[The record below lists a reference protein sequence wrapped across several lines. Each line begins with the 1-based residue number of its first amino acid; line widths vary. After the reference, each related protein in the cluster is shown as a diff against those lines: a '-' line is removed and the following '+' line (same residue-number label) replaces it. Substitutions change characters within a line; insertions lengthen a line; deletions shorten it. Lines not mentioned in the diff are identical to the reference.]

1 MRSDRLS
8 LRQRLLL
15 WLLPPIILLTGIWF
29 WLVYTIA
36 IHFASLA
43 YDRALGDTVETIA
56 AQVSVKDGN
65 LDIDLP
71 AAARRMIEFDR
82 VDQIYFSV
90 ADEHGVVDLGN
101 EQIPASARTT
111 LLLNK
116 TSFYDNHVAG
126 RAVRVAER
134 VLEGT
139 TETGHLTIRV
149 AETLEKRKILA
160 REVLLQMIGPQLLFL
175 TAIVIFLWT
184 GVGRGVAPLL
194 AIRDA
199 ISRRTH
205 DDLRPLDD
213 KGLPTEV
220 HEQVQAIN
228 DLMARLEAVLDSQ
241 RRFIA
246 DAAHQFRTPVAAL
259 RTQVELAVRT
269 SDPDERSAMLSR
281 LDTASKRL
289 VRLTTQLLDL
299 SRAEA
304 GHSMPVEMEGLDLAD
319 LIRDVTAWFVPQA
332 LERDI
337 GIAVELPESLP
348 VLRGNRHLL
357 EQMLANIIDNAIR
370 YNRDGGHVH
379 VVGEVRDGS
388 LRLIVKDDGPGIPEA
403 QRRQMPKRFYR
414 PVSSNCGGSG
424 LGLAI
429 AHQIA
434 LLHDGSVSLNGSSDQ
449 AGLEVIVELK
459 MGGP

>member
-1 MRSDRLS
+1 
-8 LRQRLLL
+8 
-15 WLLPPIILLTGIWF
+15 
-29 WLVYTIA
+29 
-36 IHFASLA
+36 
-43 YDRALGDTVETIA
+43 
-56 AQVSVKDGN
+56 
-65 LDIDLP
+65 
-71 AAARRMIEFDR
+71 
-82 VDQIYFSV
+82 
-90 ADEHGVVDLGN
+90 
-101 EQIPASARTT
+101 
-111 LLLNK
+111 
-116 TSFYDNHVAG
+116 
-126 RAVRVAER
+126 
-134 VLEGT
+134 
-139 TETGHLTIRV
+139 
-149 AETLEKRKILA
+149 
-160 REVLLQMIGPQLLFL
+160 
-175 TAIVIFLWT
+175 
-184 GVGRGVAPLL
+184 
-194 AIRDA
+194 
-199 ISRRTH
+199 
-205 DDLRPLDD
+205 
-213 KGLPTEV
+213 
-220 HEQVQAIN
+220 
-228 DLMARLEAVLDSQ
+228 
-241 RRFIA
+241 
-246 DAAHQFRTPVAAL
+246 
-259 RTQVELAVRT
+259 
-269 SDPDERSAMLSR
+269 MLSR

-414 PVSSNCGGSG
+414 PVSSSCGGSG